1 MGTYWHVKAFVNEHT
16 CERNDNYNIEF
27 KCVSAAVIGD
37 LYESKYHDPGHIIR
51 PKDIIYEMRE
61 QHGINLSYNKAYR
74 SKEHALNQVFGDPW
88 ESFQRLPS
96 FFLCFG
102 TIEPRDYNKNQ
113 DGLEKQVEIC
123 IHGNWSLYRGVQL
136 CY

>member
-1 MGTYWHVKAFVNEHT
+1 MKAFVNEHT
-16 CERNDNYNIEF
+16 YKRNDNYNIEF
-27 KCVSAAVIGD
+27 KRVSAAVIGD
-37 LYESKYHDPGHIIR
+37 LYASKYRDPGRIIR

-96 FFLCFG
+96 FFMFWNSR
-102 TIEPRDYNKNQ
+102 TP
-113 DGLEKQVEIC
+113 GL
-123 IHGNWSLYRGVQL
+123 
-136 CY
+136 